1 MISFLKRIPSLP
13 AFCLTKDV
21 RYLDLMAWIESDQ
34 ALKRQTEEALDIG
47 RSKRMEK
54 NRADWRRFRALGL
67 LRKPPGAP
75 PGLECRA
82 RTVGAQDTDRPPPP
96 HFKK

>member
-1 MISFLKRIPSLP
+1 MISFLKHIPSLP
-13 AFCLTKDV
+13 AFCLAKDV

-47 RSKRMEK
+47 RSKRMDK

-67 LRKPPGAP
+67 LRKLPGAP
-75 PGLECRA
+75 PGP
-82 RTVGAQDTDRPPPP
+82 GM
-96 HFKK
+96 